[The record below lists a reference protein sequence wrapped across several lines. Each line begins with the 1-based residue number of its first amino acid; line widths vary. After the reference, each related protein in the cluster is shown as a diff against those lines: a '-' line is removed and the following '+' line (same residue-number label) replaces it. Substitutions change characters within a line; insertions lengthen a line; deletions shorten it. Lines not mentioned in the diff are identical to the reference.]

1 MCLRWWRSIF
11 INQQIVK
18 SLITN
23 LQRAIYLVWES
34 SPRWT
39 VVSFGLLLVQG
50 LLPLGQ
56 LYLMKCL
63 IDTLTLG
70 VTAGAS
76 DRTFQAALL
85 WIGIAA
91 LISIFSDGCSA
102 LSKLTHTIQTE
113 AVTDRVHHLL
123 HTKSIQ
129 VDLQYYEN
137 TDYYNTLHRAQEQ
150 ATYRPQMVLSGL
162 LQVGQSSLSLLG
174 ILALLAAL
182 NWVVPFLLLVATIP
196 GILTRFKYTGKAYGR
211 ISSWTERERQSYY
224 FHTLLTTQPSAKEIR
239 LFNLGHLF
247 SQWFQTLRTSIRR
260 EKIQLATQQS
270 SIDLITQ
277 SSATIVVAVACGI
290 TAHQTIQGMIT
301 LGGFVMYYQAFQRG
315 QGFLRELLSQL
326 VSLYENSLFL
336 QDFYQFIDLKS
347 TIVEPEDPQPVPT
360 IWKSGIRWEN
370 VSFNYAHS
378 QRSVL
383 KNINLTIAPGEVIAI
398 VGANGAG
405 KSTLIKLLCR
415 LYDPT
420 EGKITLDGVDLRH
433 YSAGDLHR
441 QISVLFQ
448 DYIHYQLTVSE
459 NIWLGDIEV
468 EPTSER
474 IWEAARAAGAN
485 GTIDRL
491 PQGLDTRLGNWF
503 EHGEELSIG
512 QWQKIALARA
522 FLRDAQLVILD
533 EPTSALDPHA
543 EAEVFDRFR
552 QLVKGRTAIVIS
564 HRLSTIKMVDRILVL
579 SDGQLA
585 EYGSHDELMQQ
596 EGLYTQ
602 LFTTQA
608 QHYQM

>member
-1 MCLRWWRSIF
+1 LK
-11 INQQIVK
+11 VK
-18 SLITN
+18 LVDLPEFRLIAN
-23 LQRAIYLVWES
+23 LQRAIHLVWES

-39 VVSFGLLLVQG
+39 VVSFGLLLVRG
-50 LLPLGQ
+50 ILPLGQ
-56 LYLMKCL
+56 LYLMKRL

-70 VTAGAS
+70 VTTGAS
-76 DRTFQAALL
+76 DRTLQAALL
-85 WIGIAA
+85 WIGVAA

-102 LSKLTHTIQTE
+102 LGKLTQTIQTE
-113 AVTDRVHHLL
+113 AVSDRVHHLL

-182 NWVVPFLLLVATIP
+182 NWIVPLLLLVATIP
-196 GILTRFKYTGKAYGR
+196 GILIRFKYTGKAYGR
-211 ISSWTERERQSYY
+211 ISSWTERERQSDY

-260 EKIQLATQQS
+260 EKIQLTTQQS

-277 SSATIVVAVACGI
+277 SSATIAVAVACGI
-290 TAHQTIQGMIT
+290 TAHQTIQGIIT

-315 QGFLRELLSQL
+315 QGFLRELLSHL

-336 QDFYQFIDLKS
+336 QDFYQFLDLNP
-347 TIVEPEDPQPVPT
+347 TIIEPEDPQPISAT
-360 IWKSGIRWEN
+360 WKSGIRLEN

-433 YSAGDLHR
+433 YSTRDLHR

-448 DYIHYQLTVSE
+448 DYIQYQLTVSE

-468 EPTSER
+468 EPTTER
-474 IWEAARAAGAN
+474 IWEAARAAGAD

-491 PQGLDTRLGNWF
+491 PEGLDTRLGNWF

-564 HRLSTIKMVDRILVL
+564 HRLSTVKMVDRILVL

-596 EGLYTQ
+596 EGLYAQ

>member
-1 MCLRWWRSIF
+1 L
-11 INQQIVK
+11 N
-18 SLITN
+18 SLIAN

-39 VVSFGLLLVQG
+39 LVSFGLLLVQG

-56 LYLMKCL
+56 LYLMKRL

-76 DRTFQAALL
+76 AQTLQAALI
-85 WIGIAA
+85 WIGIAGLVA
-91 LISIFSDGCSA
+91 ILSDACSA
-102 LSKLTHTIQTE
+102 LGKLTQTIQTE
-113 AVTDRVHHLL
+113 AVSDRVHHLL
-123 HTKSIQ
+123 HTKSIE

-137 TDYYNTLHRAQEQ
+137 TDYYNTLHRAQAQ

-182 NWVVPFLLLVATIP
+182 NWMVPLLLLVATIP
-196 GILTRFKYTGKAYGR
+196 GILIRFRYTGKAYGR
-211 ISSWTERERQSYY
+211 ISSWTERERQADY
-224 FHTLLTTQPSAKEIR
+224 FHTLLTTEPSAKEIR

-247 SQWFQTLRTSIRR
+247 SQWFQKLRSSIRR

-270 SIDLITQ
+270 SIDVITH
-277 SSATIVVAVACGI
+277 SSATIAVALACGI
-290 TAHQTIQGMIT
+290 TAHQTIQGIVT

-315 QGFLRELLSQL
+315 QGFLRELLSHM

-336 QDFYQFIDLKS
+336 QDFYQFLDLQP
-347 TIVEPEDPQPVPT
+347 TIVVPAQPQLLPT
-360 IWKSGIRWEN
+360 TWKTGIRLEN
-370 VSFNYAHS
+370 VSFKYAHS

-383 KNINLTIAPGEVIAI
+383 KNINITIAPGEVIAI

-420 EGKITLDGVDLRH
+420 AGTITLEGEDLRN
-433 YSAGDLHR
+433 YSPTDLHR

-448 DYIHYQLTVSE
+448 DYIQYQLTVRE
-459 NIWLGDIEV
+459 NIWLGDTEV
-468 EPTSER
+468 EPSTAR
-474 IWEAARAAGAN
+474 IWDAASAAGAKI
-485 GTIDRL
+485 TIDRL

-503 EHGEELSIG
+503 EQGEELSIG

-522 FLRDAQLVILD
+522 FLRDAQLIILD

-579 SDGQLA
+579 SNGQIA
-585 EYGSHDELMQQ
+585 ECGSHDELMQQ
-596 EGLYTQ
+596 QGLYAR

-608 QHYQM
+608 QHYQL